1 MVRPTGEIY
10 IHRQKQRFAVCV
22 KRFWLGA
29 YDTLAE
35 AIEVRDRYLAKIV
48 VVGGVA

>member
-1 MVRPTGEIY
+1 MVKPTGEIY

-22 KRFWLGA
+22 KHFWLGA

-35 AIEVRDRYLAKIV
+35 AIEVRDAYLAKIV
-48 VVGGVA
+48 VMLRVS

>member
-1 MVRPTGEIY
+1 MGRPTGEIY

-22 KRFWLGA
+22 KHFWLGA

-35 AIEVRDRYLAKIV
+35 AIEVRDTYLAKIAIV
-48 VVGGVA
+48 LGVS